1 MHRVVVLAVDGVIP
15 FELSL
20 ASRIFGTAR
29 DTEGRPLYEVITCT
43 PDGGPVATAAD
54 FSIAVAHDASVLTTA
69 QTVVI
74 PASEAMTKITGPN
87 ALPPALAEAL
97 TLIRPETRMVS
108 ICLEIG
114 RAHV

>member
-29 DTEGRPLYEVITCT
+29 DAGQRPLYEVLTCT
-43 PDGGPVATAAD
+43 LDGGPVATAAD
-54 FSIAVAHDASVLTTA
+54 FSIAVAHDASVLATA

-74 PASEAMTKITGPN
+74 PASEMMTKITGPN
-87 ALPPALAEAL
+87 ALPPALAEHLPWSAPK
-97 TLIRPETRMVS
+97 R
-108 ICLEIG
+108 G
-114 RAHV
+114 